1 MKWPLLTRKLN
12 PTLGNTQNMQNMHK
26 MKNMLSYLDIYVL
39 LYLVLC
45 YSRCW
50 CFIISL
56 LFSYLDI
63 FVLLYL
69 ALCCSQWRCFISAAE
84 VILGSRSFS
93 TLMAVR
99 LTNSFPHS
107 SVLRKAFPI
116 FDLGLNF
123 FRRLSHRC
131 WFVKRVSYFYPI
143 ASQSNFLLPMHY
155 GYIPISCLATA
166 IFHNCFRSK
175 YLDFTF
181 TFDI

>member
-1 MKWPLLTRKLN
+1 MKWPCW
-12 PTLGNTQNMQNMHK
+12 LGNLIQRWE
-26 MKNMLSYLDIYVL
+26 IYKICRICKICKICSL
-39 LYLVLC
+39 ILIFTYCCILC
-45 YSRCW
+45 CAIRGAE

-69 ALCCSQWRCFISAAE
+69 ALCCSRWRCFISAAE